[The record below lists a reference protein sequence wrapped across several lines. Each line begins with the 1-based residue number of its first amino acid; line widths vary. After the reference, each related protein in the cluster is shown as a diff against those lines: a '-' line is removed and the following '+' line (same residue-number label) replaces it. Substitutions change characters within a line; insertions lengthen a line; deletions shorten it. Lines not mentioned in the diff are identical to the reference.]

1 MTTQLEQ
8 QRQLQIAQERARA
21 IQPVT
26 VTPNQGSVVP
36 AVYQR
41 NYVQE
46 EMDKYPQITPP
57 TEENIKKNMWI
68 ASGMVGLMAALATGN
83 VAGGIAA
90 GMVAAVGV
98 HDHGFDLRQRGQ
110 YIRRLQ
116 EDGYSY
122 PAILAWYKTGDNKE
136 LDKEREYMLQKEKF
150 EEGKDE
156 FTQTE
161 EDKRLDREQRAK
173 LERERMNNQMGI
185 ARMHEAGANARAAL
199 KNKGAV
205 GSFDPKS
212 PTAVQDAESIIKAG
226 TVDQRKDA
234 LLASKMKNQAVVMQ
248 HLLSS
253 GSVSPRQAGT
263 ITAALGAGTLGS
275 LSLSTA
281 DQIFINAASE
291 IVNASMRRESGSAI
305 SESEWRDARE
315 RLLPKVGDS
324 DELIVKKMNNIE
336 DYINGYAASSGAVYP
351 ALNYLAENRSVVGRT
366 RLADD
371 KPQPKQ
377 ATQDSS
383 QQQSQEGGAPPSKA
397 KTVKDMTDE
406 ELMEGL

>member
-8 QRQLQIAQERARA
+8 QRQLQIAQERAQA

-98 HDHGFDLRQRGQ
+98 HDHGFDLRQRAQ

-136 LDKEREYMLQKEKF
+136 LDKEREYMLQKDKF
-150 EEGKDE
+150 EEEKDE

-185 ARMHEAGANARAAL
+185 ARMHEAGANARAAMQVANSGSGL
-199 KNKGAV
+199 SGLGHLNSFARGLLMPVKDTVVTLGKKQNYLDQLNTNLDLLEKGNPVARNAMWTAV
-205 GSFDPKS
+205 AGLDNSNIS
-212 PTAVQDAESIIKAG
+212 PTEGAILRLAEEGGITQQMADWLVGHYSGALSKQTIEQFREFMAAHQEDVNMQRQRLFNSVYATANGELSAMGVPNAPVLAEQVAKQVTNG
-226 TVDQRKDA
+226 QVDE
-234 LLASKMKNQAVVMQ
+234 SGGPQAPVIMTPQ
-248 HLLSS
+248 
-253 GSVSPRQAGT
+253 Q
-263 ITAALGAGTLGS
+263 
-275 LSLSTA
+275 
-281 DQIFINAASE
+281 Q
-291 IVNASMRRESGSAI
+291 NASAQ
-305 SESEWRDARE
+305 
-315 RLLPKVGDS
+315 
-324 DELIVKKMNNIE
+324 
-336 DYINGYAASSGAVYP
+336 P
-351 ALNYLAENRSVVGRT
+351 A
-366 RLADD
+366 
-371 KPQPKQ
+371 
-377 ATQDSS
+377 
-383 QQQSQEGGAPPSKA
+383 EGGERTTSNGVKYTVSKI
-397 KTVKDMTDE
+397 K
-406 ELMEGL
+406 